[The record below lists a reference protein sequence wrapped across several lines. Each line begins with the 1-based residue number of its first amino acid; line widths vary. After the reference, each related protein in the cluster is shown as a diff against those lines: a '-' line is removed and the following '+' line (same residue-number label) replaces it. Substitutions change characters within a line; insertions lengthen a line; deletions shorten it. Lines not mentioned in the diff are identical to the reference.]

1 MLAATQTTLY
11 IQYNKDHAYSPV
23 RTQKGQRSQTV
34 STALS
39 VAIITRQPYIMKAIS
54 VAAPIY
60 DIWNMG
66 GVKLN
71 IRFTI
76 IPFLMGIST
85 YTYPNLRQN
94 YNKSLIYANF
104 LQEKN
109 IFFKKKSNK
118 ARGTI
123 KNGGCLVCKVTKTA
137 SFELVMNS
145 DDKSIVNRGEVT
157 CESNELIIG
166 KRLQEGDNSLQNEL
180 F

>member
-1 MLAATQTTLY
+1 MLTATQKTLY
-11 IQYNKDHAYSPV
+11 IQYNKDHAYAHG

-76 IPFLMGIST
+76 IPFLMGYFYIHLS
-85 YTYPNLRQN
+85 
-94 YNKSLIYANF
+94 KFAAK
-104 LQEKN
+104 LQQK
-109 IFFKKKSNK
+109 I
-118 ARGTI
+118 GI
-123 KNGGCLVCKVTKTA
+123 CK
-137 SFELVMNS
+137 
-145 DDKSIVNRGEVT
+145 
-157 CESNELIIG
+157 
-166 KRLQEGDNSLQNEL
+166 
-180 F
+180 

>member
-1 MLAATQTTLY
+1 MLAAT
-11 IQYNKDHAYSPV
+11 QYNKDHAYANV
-23 RTQKGQRSQTV
+23 RTQKGQRSQIV

-85 YTYPNLRQN
+85 YTFPKLWQN

-104 LQEKN
+104 LQEK
-109 IFFKKKSNK
+109 IFFFQ
-118 ARGTI
+118 
-123 KNGGCLVCKVTKTA
+123 KV
-137 SFELVMNS
+137 
-145 DDKSIVNRGEVT
+145 
-157 CESNELIIG
+157 
-166 KRLQEGDNSLQNEL
+166 
-180 F
+180 

>member
-11 IQYNKDHAYSPV
+11 IQYNKDHAYAHG

-71 IRFTI
+71 II
-76 IPFLMGIST
+76 LFLH
-85 YTYPNLRQN
+85 LF
-94 YNKSLIYANF
+94 IY
-104 LQEKN
+104 
-109 IFFKKKSNK
+109 
-118 ARGTI
+118 
-123 KNGGCLVCKVTKTA
+123 
-137 SFELVMNS
+137 SF
-145 DDKSIVNRGEVT
+145 G
-157 CESNELIIG
+157 
-166 KRLQEGDNSLQNEL
+166 
-180 F
+180 